1 MLQGQNTGILY
12 QTLISLC
19 YSTGVVSV
27 WSHMGQCLHRMP
39 DTGATEGLQEAVAGL
54 SFVTS
59 SSAKLHGAP
68 EEDEDQAD
76 EKR

>member
-1 MLQGQNTGILY
+1 M
-12 QTLISLC
+12 
-19 YSTGVVSV
+19 SV